1 MFWRRTQG
9 KPTAML
15 TCRADHAGNRVGE
28 DWAGKVDC
36 IITEIGSAKA
46 QLKAVVETVDKK
58 LTEQGI
64 ARVKE
69 VEGTAGTLANLVKNF
84 EELDG
89 RTGAKIEALKENM
102 EGRLKNIE
110 EKLETLVGLLSP
122 PKL

>member
-1 MFWRRTQG
+1 M
-9 KPTAML
+9 
-15 TCRADHAGNRVGE
+15 
-28 DWAGKVDC
+28 DC

-46 QLKAVVETVDKK
+46 QLKAVVEAVDKK
-58 LTEQGI
+58 LTEQGT
-64 ARVKE
+64 AREKE

-102 EGRLKNIE
+102 DGRLKNIE
-110 EKLETLVGLLSP
+110 EKQETLVGLLSP